1 MAVNDRKM
9 FRRRDAR
16 NQLRQMGGIMSSS
29 PELMQTVQRFN
40 QGGRV
45 DLSQPARNIAVPPKM
60 IQDFLGVNETEQNPV
75 STAIPPFLARP
86 SSQTLRGPTAENI
99 QSPEFQGSARMSDL
113 LSESIVPTT
122 MDGFNKVG
130 EYSLSEQPSSF
141 GPDDL
146 RVTPPKKSSP
156 PPPPPPQITQTSALI
171 EPITVGKEM
180 QAYAEQL
187 MNSGADQTE
196 INDKILE
203 MIGEKEEGKQIS
215 VEERYEK
222 NRALYEKVLGADPEQ
237 DRKIDGYNLA
247 MMGFMIAAGDSP
259 NALTNIARGAAR
271 GAERM
276 QMTAEKR
283 QERARRIKE
292 LGLTQAIQDDR
303 TALQFERENERW
315 RKGELMSWLKSR
327 TESAEADRRLGIQ
340 IASQVAQL
348 QTKINTDVMI
358 ANKKTIDDDR
368 RAAAERD
375 ANRELLILKGLQD
388 PNIGSMATSQL
399 LSEGIEI
406 NDPEFSTQLI
416 DRVRTLVQDPEVVAA
431 LRVGSSTGLRDYEAM
446 PRREEYVLKNTADAL
461 KDFTILDTIARELGV
476 DPNNLK
482 SEDIRRFYGN
492 MYDQEAALRSQPTQ
506 RIQLEP

>member
-1 MAVNDRKM
+1 MSVTNRKM
-9 FRRRDAR
+9 FRPRNAR
-16 NQLRQMGGIMSSS
+16 NKLNQMGGIMSSS

-40 QGGRV
+40 NGGNV
-45 DLSQPARNIAVPPKM
+45 DLSQPARNIAVPPTM
-60 IQDFLGVNETEQNPV
+60 IQDFLGVDGTETQTQTQTPAQPAV
-75 STAIPPFLARP
+75 APQTSTELTQDSMDSAPMEIP
-86 SSQTLRGPTAENI
+86 TI
-99 QSPEFQGSARMSDL
+99 SPEERGMGEGL
-113 LSESIVPTT
+113 LP
-122 MDGFNKVG
+122 DYGQ
-130 EYSLSEQPSSF
+130 LS
-141 GPDDL
+141 G
-146 RVTPPKKSSP
+146 TPRQAP
-156 PPPPPPQITQTSALI
+156 PPPTITQTSALL

-327 TESAEADRRLGIQ
+327 TESAEADKRLGIQ

-348 QTKINTDVMI
+348 QTKVNTDVMI
-358 ANKKTIDDDR
+358 ANTKTINDDR
-368 RAAAERD
+368 RAEAKRD

-406 NDPEFSTQLI
+406 NNPEFSTLLI

-431 LRVGSSTGLRDYEAM
+431 LRVGSSTGSKGALDPERQYQTLTGTLEMSDPLYIMAEEQLFKELGRAPTVTEAYERALILAGRQSRM
-446 PRREEYVLKNTADAL
+446 LPLADAQS
-461 KDFTILDTIARELGV
+461 T
-476 DPNNLK
+476 
-482 SEDIRRFYGN
+482 
-492 MYDQEAALRSQPTQ
+492 QPTQ

>member
-29 PELMQTVQRFN
+29 PELMATIQKFQL
-40 QGGRV
+40 GGRV
-45 DLSQPARNIAVPPKM
+45 DLSQPARNIAVPPAM
-60 IQDFLGVNETEQNPV
+60 IQDFLGVGGTEQVETP
-75 STAIPPFLARP
+75 I
-86 SSQTLRGPTAENI
+86 
-99 QSPEFQGSARMSDL
+99 
-113 LSESIVPTT
+113 
-122 MDGFNKVG
+122 
-130 EYSLSEQPSSF
+130 
-141 GPDDL
+141 
-146 RVTPPKKSSP
+146 VTPPTPTQTPPRPAVAPQTTAELTQDSMDTAPMEMPTISPEERGMGEGLLPDYGQLSGTPRQAP
-156 PPPPPPQITQTSALI
+156 PPPTITQTSALL